1 MNMTYFRLSSHILFL
16 IVVIT
21 TSANVGLRTQQGIIY
36 GRQTQSSIEY
46 LGIQYAKVVRWKPPI
61 DLSEEIFPNASFQA
75 TSFGPCC
82 PQPKTDTY
90 VPKQDEQC
98 LYLNI
103 YKPIV
108 QSNDSLLPV
117 FIWIHGGAHK
127 IGCSSQSIPLIY
139 NGTNMI
145 AHSPPDQPVIIITIN
160 YRLGIL
166 ADMFL
171 KELIEEDPEWPTAG
185 NYMYLDMLSAL
196 RWINKNIRDYGGDP
210 NNVSLFGQSA
220 GGLSVTDLGA
230 VKGSTGLYRTA
241 ISQSG
246 LDSPGTYSSYYNM
259 TTALNCSNS
268 IVQRLNCTNEDKQKV
283 LSCIRNSSIENL
295 FQIYSDRY
303 TRPIIDN
310 YFFPLYPPL
319 AIQNG
324 QYNNI
329 SLIMGNNDYD
339 LSVCLDHPDMNYTD
353 AIELIS
359 QSVEHKWIPAIVD
372 YYHLKNCSA
381 NRTTNNTRCC
391 NIVLSIAIDKFFDC
405 DIRRLFNAFYLKY
418 GPQYE
423 QNKLFSYHLNCYP
436 QCPIVPEMGICR
448 HSAELPFV
456 FGTISDFH
464 SQELF
469 NCTWDNSTRVFSNEI
484 ISHWINIATT
494 GRPLNQWPSYD
505 PSSPRHFHI
514 TPDRSFVAEIWNRNC
529 SFYDEME
536 AEGVGKIFGNN
547 HYIIKELPK

>member
-1 MNMTYFRLSSHILFL
+1 MTYFWLSHYILFL
-16 IVVIT
+16 IIAIT
-21 TSANVGLRTQQGIIY
+21 TATGNVGLRTQQGIIY
-36 GRQTQSSIEY
+36 GRQTQNSIEY
-46 LGIQYAKVVRWKPPI
+46 LGIQYAKVVRWKPPM
-61 DLSEEIFPNASFQA
+61 DLASKMFPNFSLQA

-90 VPKQDEQC
+90 IPEQDEQC

-108 QSNDSLLPV
+108 PSNHSLLPV
-117 FIWIHGGAHK
+117 FVWIHGGAHK

-145 AHSPPDQPVIIITIN
+145 ANSPSDQPVIIITIN
-160 YRLGIL
+160 YRLGVL

-171 KELIEEDPEWPTAG
+171 KELIEENPEWPTAG

-196 RWINKNIRDYGGDP
+196 RWIKKNIHDYGGDP
-210 NNVSLFGQSA
+210 SNVSLFGQSS

-230 VKGSTGLYRTA
+230 VKGSTDLYRTA
-241 ISQSG
+241 LSQSG
-246 LDSPGTYSSYYNM
+246 LSSPGTYTSYYS
-259 TTALNCSNS
+259 TSDALNCSNS
-268 IVQRLNCTNEDKQKV
+268 VVQRLNCTNEDKQKV
-283 LSCIRNSSIENL
+283 LSCIRNSSIEDI
-295 FQIYSDRY
+295 FTIYGDRY
-303 TRPIIDN
+303 TKPIIDN

-339 LSVCLDHPDMNYTD
+339 LTVCLDYPDMNYTQ
-353 AIELIS
+353 AIDLIS
-359 QSVEHKWIPAIVD
+359 QSIEKKWIPSIVD
-372 YYHLKNCSA
+372 YYHLQNCSSNRMA
-381 NRTTNNTRCC
+381 NNSRCC
-391 NIVLSIAIDKFFDC
+391 YIVLSMATDKLFDC
-405 DIRRLFNAFYLKY
+405 DIRRIFNAFYLKY

-423 QNKLFSYHLNCYP
+423 RNKLFSYHLNCYP
-436 QCPIVPEMGICR
+436 QCPVVPEEGICR

-464 SQELF
+464 SEELF
-469 NCTWDNSTRVFSNEI
+469 NCTWDNPTRVFSNEI
-484 ISHWINIATT
+484 IAHWINIATT
-494 GRPLNQWPSYD
+494 GRPLSQWSSYD

-514 TPDRSFVAEIWNRNC
+514 TPDQGFLSEIWNRNC
-529 SFYDEME
+529 SFFDDIE
-536 AEGVGKIFGNN
+536 AEGAREAFKNN
-547 HYIIKELPK
+547 HYVIKQTPK

>member
-1 MNMTYFRLSSHILFL
+1 MTYFRLSSHILFL

-90 VPKQDEQC
+90 IPKQDEQC

-241 ISQSG
+241 
-246 LDSPGTYSSYYNM
+246 
-259 TTALNCSNS
+259 
-268 IVQRLNCTNEDKQKV
+268 
-283 LSCIRNSSIENL
+283 
-295 FQIYSDRY
+295 
-303 TRPIIDN
+303 
-310 YFFPLYPPL
+310 
-319 AIQNG
+319 
-324 QYNNI
+324 
-329 SLIMGNNDYD
+329 
-339 LSVCLDHPDMNYTD
+339 
-353 AIELIS
+353 
-359 QSVEHKWIPAIVD
+359 
-372 YYHLKNCSA
+372 
-381 NRTTNNTRCC
+381 
-391 NIVLSIAIDKFFDC
+391 
-405 DIRRLFNAFYLKY
+405 
-418 GPQYE
+418 
-423 QNKLFSYHLNCYP
+423 
-436 QCPIVPEMGICR
+436 
-448 HSAELPFV
+448 
-456 FGTISDFH
+456 
-464 SQELF
+464 
-469 NCTWDNSTRVFSNEI
+469 
-484 ISHWINIATT
+484 
-494 GRPLNQWPSYD
+494 
-505 PSSPRHFHI
+505 
-514 TPDRSFVAEIWNRNC
+514 
-529 SFYDEME
+529 
-536 AEGVGKIFGNN
+536 
-547 HYIIKELPK
+547 